1 MLPNALTW
9 SLTDDEDRR
18 LVDVQFLDAKCRDA
32 GPRKRLDGLAMPY
45 TSHWACVNHAGIHQK
60 ILSRRDPD
68 RNQAFVA
75 L

>member
-9 SLTDDEDRR
+9 SLTEDEDRR

-32 GPRKRLDGLAMPY
+32 GREKPAMPY